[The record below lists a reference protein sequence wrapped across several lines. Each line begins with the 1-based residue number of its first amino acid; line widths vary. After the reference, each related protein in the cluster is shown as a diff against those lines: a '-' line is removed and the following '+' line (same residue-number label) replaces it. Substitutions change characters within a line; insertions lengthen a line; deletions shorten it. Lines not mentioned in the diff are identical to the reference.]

1 MVCDYAGNNNS
12 FNDVCDGGWQTMQI
26 TELISF
32 LKILGKFWSDKRQEK
47 KIESWPHD
55 PRNIVHNK
63 QTKVLEYQLKDS
75 HPLNLLM
82 EFGDTSRHCH
92 LVDEYLYSPHLI
104 TWQCIVNVMRN

>member
-47 KIESWPHD
+47 KKKMKVDLMIHE
-55 PRNIVHNK
+55 ILYTTNK
-63 QTKVLEYQLKDS
+63 QKYLS
-75 HPLNLLM
+75 
-82 EFGDTSRHCH
+82 TS
-92 LVDEYLYSPHLI
+92 
-104 TWQCIVNVMRN
+104 